1 MVASL
6 MEHETVDTEEVLA
19 ILNDRPY
26 PRKPDET
33 PLDLPKAAAAA
44 HEPEPQRAE
53 KPKRLP
59 PNISPEPA

>member
-6 MEHETVDTEEVLA
+6 LENETVEAEEVLA
-19 ILNDRPY
+19 IVNNMPYRRETKDEPPAATPPRPVA
-26 PRKPDET
+26 T
-33 PLDLPKAAAAA
+33 F
-44 HEPEPQRAE
+44 EPES